1 MMIGTASHPASA
13 FVAPRDRVARI
24 NEREI
29 NVFRQR
35 TRASNALRER
45 ALSVMPTA
53 VPSSWMAG
61 YYSHPQLFADHGVG
75 ASFFDADGNRYV
87 DMNVSDLSMTVGFG
101 VPEIEEALARQY
113 RKGAHFLLPTE
124 DAIAVAELLSALTG
138 PPAWQFT
145 VSASGA
151 NTDIMRIARHMTG
164 RRKLL
169 VFEGKYHGH
178 LEETLVLAQD
188 GVNIPEYQ
196 GLSGRRAEDTIILPF
211 NDLDAVRR
219 VLVERE
225 VALALTE
232 PAMTNCTL
240 VMPDPGYLEGL
251 RRLTRE
257 TGTMLCIDEAHTFS
271 FAYGGL
277 TREWQLE
284 SDFMTLGKGFGSGV
298 AFAGYGMTRDVADH
312 VERHLDILHRRSGI
326 GLGGTLYGSALAMA
340 VARVMLERVLTVSAH
355 DRISTLGARMADG
368 IDAICRDLGLP
379 CRAFRLGPR
388 SGLCLS
394 PDLPR
399 NDIQARAS
407 MDLDMLD
414 ARRVFMANRGYWDC
428 IVSAGPQAS
437 FAHTAENID
446 GYVAVMAE
454 FMHELVRGE
463 QTSREANRTSN

>member
-1 MMIGTASHPASA
+1 MISLEIEDRKG
-13 FVAPRDRVARI
+13 FVADPDRVSRIDRREVARF
-24 NEREI
+24 RE
-29 NVFRQR
+29 R
-35 TRASNALRER
+35 TRASSALRDR
-45 ALSVMPTA
+45 ALAVMPAA
-53 VPSSWMAG
+53 VPNSWMAG
-61 YYSHPQLFADHGVG
+61 YYSHPQLFADYGEG
-75 ASFFDADGNRYV
+75 ASFVDPDGNRYV

-101 VPEIEEALARQY
+101 VPEVEEALARQY

-124 DAIAVAELLSALTG
+124 DAIAAAELLAAMTG
-138 PPAWQFT
+138 MPSWQFT

-164 RRKLL
+164 RRKLV

-178 LEETLVLAQD
+178 LEETLVVARD
-188 GVNIPEYQ
+188 GRNVPEYQ
-196 GLSGRRAEDTIILPF
+196 GLSGRRGEDTIILPF
-211 NDLDAVRR
+211 NDLDAVARA
-219 VLVERE
+219 LNERD
-225 VALALTE
+225 VALLLTE

-240 VMPDPGYLEGL
+240 VTPDPGFLEGL
-251 RRLTRE
+251 RQLTRE

-277 TREWQLE
+277 TRKWQLK

-298 AFAGYGMTRDVADH
+298 AFAGYGMTREVADH

-326 GLGGTLYGSALAMA
+326 GLGGTLYGSALSMA
-340 VARVMLERVLTVSAH
+340 VARVMLERVLSETAYE
-355 DRISTLGARMADG
+355 RISSLGARLADG
-368 IDAICRDLGLP
+368 IDAICRDLDLP

-388 SGLCLS
+388 SGLCLTT
-394 PDLPR
+394 DLPR
-399 NDIQARAS
+399 NYQEARAS

-437 FAHTAENID
+437 FAHTAEEID

-454 FMHELVRGE
+454 FMDELVRG
-463 QTSREANRTSN
+463 

>member
-1 MMIGTASHPASA
+1 MISLEIEDRKG
-13 FVAPRDRVARI
+13 FVADPDRVSRIDRREVARF
-24 NEREI
+24 RE
-29 NVFRQR
+29 R
-35 TRASNALRER
+35 TRASSALRDR
-45 ALSVMPTA
+45 ALAVMPAA
-53 VPSSWMAG
+53 VPNSWMAG
-61 YYSHPQLFADHGVG
+61 YYSHPQLFADYGEG
-75 ASFFDADGNRYV
+75 ASFVDPDGNRYV

-101 VPEIEEALARQY
+101 VPEVEEALARQY

-124 DAIAVAELLSALTG
+124 DAIAAAELLAAMTG
-138 PPAWQFT
+138 MPSWQFT

-164 RRKLL
+164 RRKLV

-178 LEETLVLAQD
+178 LEETLVVARD
-188 GVNIPEYQ
+188 GRNVPEYQ
-196 GLSGRRAEDTIILPF
+196 GLSGRRGEDTIILPF
-211 NDLDAVRR
+211 NDLDAVARA
-219 VLVERE
+219 LNERD
-225 VALALTE
+225 VALLLTE

-240 VMPDPGYLEGL
+240 VTPDPGFLEGL
-251 RRLTRE
+251 RQLTRE

-277 TREWQLE
+277 TRKWQLK

-298 AFAGYGMTRDVADH
+298 AFAGYGMTREVADH

-326 GLGGTLYGSALAMA
+326 GLGGTLYGSALSMA
-340 VARVMLERVLTVSAH
+340 VARVMLERVLSETAYE
-355 DRISTLGARMADG
+355 RISSLGARMADG
-368 IDAICRDLGLP
+368 IDAICRDLDLP

-388 SGLCLS
+388 SGLCLTT
-394 PDLPR
+394 DLPR
-399 NDIQARAS
+399 NYQEARAS

-437 FAHTAENID
+437 FAHTAEEID

-454 FMHELVRGE
+454 FMDELVRG
-463 QTSREANRTSN
+463 

>member
-1 MMIGTASHPASA
+1 MISLEIEDRKG
-13 FVAPRDRVARI
+13 FVADPDRVSRIDRREVARF
-24 NEREI
+24 RE
-29 NVFRQR
+29 R
-35 TRASNALRER
+35 TRASSALRDR
-45 ALSVMPTA
+45 ALAVMPAA
-53 VPSSWMAG
+53 VPNSWMAG
-61 YYSHPQLFADHGVG
+61 YYSHPQLFADYGEG
-75 ASFFDADGNRYV
+75 ASFVDPDGNRYV

-101 VPEIEEALARQY
+101 VPEVEEALARQY

-124 DAIAVAELLSALTG
+124 DAIAAAELLAAMTG
-138 PPAWQFT
+138 MPSWQFT

-164 RRKLL
+164 RRKLV

-178 LEETLVLAQD
+178 LEETLVVARD
-188 GVNIPEYQ
+188 GRNVPEYQ
-196 GLSGRRAEDTIILPF
+196 GLSGRRGEDTIILPF
-211 NDLDAVRR
+211 NDLDAVARA
-219 VLVERE
+219 LNERD
-225 VALALTE
+225 VALLLTE

-240 VMPDPGYLEGL
+240 VTPDPGFLEGL
-251 RRLTRE
+251 RQLTRE

-277 TREWQLE
+277 TRKWQLK

-298 AFAGYGMTRDVADH
+298 AFAGYGMTREVADH

-326 GLGGTLYGSALAMA
+326 GLGGTLYGSALSMA
-340 VARVMLERVLTVSAH
+340 VARVMLERILSETAYE
-355 DRISTLGARMADG
+355 RISSLGARMADG
-368 IDAICRDLGLP
+368 IDAICRDLDLP

-388 SGLCLS
+388 SGLCLTT
-394 PDLPR
+394 DLPR
-399 NDIQARAS
+399 NYQEARAS

-437 FAHTAENID
+437 FAHTAEEID

-454 FMHELVRGE
+454 FMDELVRG
-463 QTSREANRTSN
+463 

>member
-1 MMIGTASHPASA
+1 MISLEIEDRKG
-13 FVAPRDRVARI
+13 FVADPDRVSRIDRREVARF
-24 NEREI
+24 RE
-29 NVFRQR
+29 R
-35 TRASNALRER
+35 TRASSALRDR
-45 ALSVMPTA
+45 ALAVMPAA
-53 VPSSWMAG
+53 VPNSWMAG
-61 YYSHPQLFADHGVG
+61 YYSHPQLFADYGEG
-75 ASFFDADGNRYV
+75 ASFVDPDGNRYV

-101 VPEIEEALARQY
+101 VPEVEEALARQY

-124 DAIAVAELLSALTG
+124 DAIAAAELLAAMTG
-138 PPAWQFT
+138 MPSWQFT

-164 RRKLL
+164 RRKLV

-178 LEETLVLAQD
+178 LEETLVVARD
-188 GVNIPEYQ
+188 GRNVPEYQ
-196 GLSGRRAEDTIILPF
+196 GLSGRRGEDTIILPF
-211 NDLDAVRR
+211 NDLDAVARA
-219 VLVERE
+219 LNERD
-225 VALALTE
+225 VALLLTE

-240 VMPDPGYLEGL
+240 VTPDPGFLEGL
-251 RRLTRE
+251 RQLTRE

-277 TREWQLE
+277 TRKWQLK

-298 AFAGYGMTRDVADH
+298 AFAGYGMTREVADH

-326 GLGGTLYGSALAMA
+326 GLGGTLYGSALSMA
-340 VARVMLERVLTVSAH
+340 VARVMLESVLSETAYE
-355 DRISTLGARMADG
+355 RISGLGARMADG
-368 IDAICRDLGLP
+368 IDAICRDLDLP

-388 SGLCLS
+388 SGLCLTT
-394 PDLPR
+394 DLPR
-399 NDIQARAS
+399 NYQEARAS

-437 FAHTAENID
+437 FAHTAEEID

-454 FMHELVRGE
+454 FMDELVRG
-463 QTSREANRTSN
+463 

>member
-1 MMIGTASHPASA
+1 MTPPEINESKG
-13 FVAPRDRVARI
+13 FVAQRDRVARI
-24 NEREI
+24 NERELDL
-29 NVFRQR
+29 FRQR

-45 ALSVMPTA
+45 ALAVMPSG
-53 VPSSWMAG
+53 VPNSWMAG
-61 YYSHPQLFADHGVG
+61 YYSHPQLFADHGEG
-75 ASFFDADGNRYV
+75 ASFFDPDGNRYV

-101 VPEIEEALARQY
+101 VQEVEEALARQY

-124 DAIAVAELLSALTG
+124 DAIIVSELLAALTG
-138 PPAWQFT
+138 LPAWQFT

-178 LEETLVLAQD
+178 LEETLVVARD
-188 GVNIPEYQ
+188 GRNMPEYQ

-211 NDLDAVRR
+211 NDLAAVQR
-219 VLVERE
+219 VLEERE
-225 VALALTE
+225 VALVLTE

-251 RRLTRE
+251 RRLTSE

-277 TREWQLE
+277 TRQWQLK

-298 AFAGYGMTRDVADH
+298 AFAGYGMTREVADH

-326 GLGGTLYGSALAMA
+326 GLGGTLYGSAMAMA
-340 VARVMLERVLTVSAH
+340 VARIMLERVLTESAYE
-355 DRISTLGARMADG
+355 RISSLGTRMADG

-388 SGLCLS
+388 SGLCLTA
-394 PDLPR
+394 DLPR
-399 NDIQARAS
+399 SYTQARAS
-407 MDLDMLD
+407 MDLEMLD

-437 FAHTAENID
+437 LAHTVDDID

-454 FMHELVRGE
+454 FMDELVRGLGRH
-463 QTSREANRTSN
+463 SPKAHADS

>member
-1 MMIGTASHPASA
+1 MISLEIEDRKG
-13 FVAPRDRVARI
+13 FVADPDRVSRIDRREVARF
-24 NEREI
+24 RE
-29 NVFRQR
+29 R
-35 TRASNALRER
+35 TRASSALRDR
-45 ALSVMPTA
+45 ALAVMPAA
-53 VPSSWMAG
+53 VPNSWMAG
-61 YYSHPQLFADHGVG
+61 YYSHPQLFADYGEG
-75 ASFFDADGNRYV
+75 ASFVDPDGNRYV

-101 VPEIEEALARQY
+101 VPEVEEALARQY

-124 DAIAVAELLSALTG
+124 DAIAAAELLAAMTG
-138 PPAWQFT
+138 MPSWQFT

-164 RRKLL
+164 RRKLV

-178 LEETLVLAQD
+178 LEETLVVARD
-188 GVNIPEYQ
+188 GRNVPEYQ
-196 GLSGRRAEDTIILPF
+196 GLSGRRGEDTIILPF
-211 NDLDAVRR
+211 NDLDAVARALNAR
-219 VLVERE
+219 D
-225 VALALTE
+225 VALLLTE

-240 VMPDPGYLEGL
+240 VTPDPGFLEGL
-251 RRLTRE
+251 RQLTRE

-277 TREWQLE
+277 TRKWQLK

-298 AFAGYGMTRDVADH
+298 AFAGYGMTREVADH

-326 GLGGTLYGSALAMA
+326 GLGGTLYGSALSMA
-340 VARVMLERVLTVSAH
+340 VARVMLERVLSETAY
-355 DRISTLGARMADG
+355 DRISSLGARLADG
-368 IDAICRDLGLP
+368 IDAICRDLDLP

-388 SGLCLS
+388 SGLCLTT
-394 PDLPR
+394 DLPR
-399 NDIQARAS
+399 NYQEARAS

-437 FAHTAENID
+437 FAHTAEEID

-454 FMHELVRGE
+454 FMDELVRG
-463 QTSREANRTSN
+463 

>member
-1 MMIGTASHPASA
+1 MISLEIEDRKG
-13 FVAPRDRVARI
+13 FVADPDRVSRIDRREVARF
-24 NEREI
+24 RE
-29 NVFRQR
+29 R
-35 TRASNALRER
+35 TRASSALRDR
-45 ALSVMPTA
+45 ALAVMPAA
-53 VPSSWMAG
+53 VPNSWMAG
-61 YYSHPQLFADHGVG
+61 YYSHPQLFADYGEG
-75 ASFFDADGNRYV
+75 ASFVDPDGNRYV

-101 VPEIEEALARQY
+101 VPEVEEALARQY

-124 DAIAVAELLSALTG
+124 DAIAAAELLAAMTG
-138 PPAWQFT
+138 MPSWQFT

-164 RRKLL
+164 RRKLV

-178 LEETLVLAQD
+178 LEETLVVARD
-188 GVNIPEYQ
+188 GHNVPEYQ
-196 GLSGRRAEDTIILPF
+196 GLSGRRGEDTIILPF
-211 NDLDAVRR
+211 NDLDAVARA
-219 VLVERE
+219 LNERD
-225 VALALTE
+225 VALLLTE

-240 VMPDPGYLEGL
+240 VTPDPGFLEGL
-251 RRLTRE
+251 RQLTRE

-277 TREWQLE
+277 TRKWQLK

-298 AFAGYGMTRDVADH
+298 AFAGYGMTREVADH

-326 GLGGTLYGSALAMA
+326 GLGGTLYGSALSMA
-340 VARVMLERVLTVSAH
+340 VARVMLERVLSETAY
-355 DRISTLGARMADG
+355 DRISSLGARLADG
-368 IDAICRDLGLP
+368 IDAICRDLDLP

-388 SGLCLS
+388 SGLCLTT
-394 PDLPR
+394 DLPR
-399 NDIQARAS
+399 NYQEARAS

-437 FAHTAENID
+437 FAHTAEEID

-454 FMHELVRGE
+454 FMDELVRG
-463 QTSREANRTSN
+463 